1 MQGNGLDPVL
11 LGIPEVIEVL
21 TTGRDS
27 MPIVTIR
34 GPLGSG
40 APEIGR
46 AVAEFLHA
54 DYIDREIIAG
64 VAARLQRQE
73 HDVLA
78 KEMPPS
84 TLGGRI
90 AEALDRG
97 LPFGVGFEGTYLPA
111 WEIPLDDKRYLQA
124 LESVIKELA
133 RAPSLVI
140 RGRGSQF
147 ILKNYPKTLHIL
159 TVAPFEVR
167 LKRVR
172 EELKTNEEAAKQEI
186 ARFDNSSREFIKRY
200 YHAGW
205 EDPVQYD
212 LTLNTGHL
220 SFQAAVSIVVQAL
233 SVKE

>member
-1 MQGNGLDPVL
+1 
-11 LGIPEVIEVL
+11 
-21 TTGRDS
+21 

-40 APEIGR
+40 APEIGKT
-46 AVAEFLHA
+46 AAEFLHA

-73 HDVLA
+73 HDVVA

-84 TLGGRI
+84 TLMGRI

-124 LESVIKELA
+124 LESVVKELA
-133 RAPSLVI
+133 RSPSLVI

-147 ILKNYPKTLHIL
+147 ILRGHPRTLHVL
-159 TVAPFEVR
+159 TVAPFELR

-172 EELKTNEEAAKQEI
+172 EELKMDEEGAKQEI

-205 EDPVQYD
+205 EDPVHYD
-212 LTLNTGHL
+212 LVVNTEHL
-220 SFQAAVSIVVQAL
+220 PFQAAVSIVVQAL
-233 SVKE
+233 SVKD